1 MTNRPHPGSGREMR
15 GPLQS
20 FDLDAEVSR
29 LRGEKEWR
37 KGGRNAITL
46 RKGGGLSVVLLVMR
60 AGDRLEEHA
69 APGPISLS
77 VHEGSIRFSAA
88 GETVKAGAGTVLAC
102 DAGVRHS
109 VEALD
114 DAVCL
119 LNVAAGNEAK
129 DPA

>member
-1 MTNRPHPGSGREMR
+1 MSTGIEPRPERPLH

-20 FDLDAEVSR
+20 FDVEAEVSR
-29 LRGEKEWR
+29 LREEKER
-37 KGGRNAITL
+37 RGGRRNAITL

-60 AGDRLEEHA
+60 AGDRLEEHS
-69 APGPISLS
+69 APGPISL
-77 VHEGSIRFSAA
+77 VVREGRVRFRA
-88 GETVKAGAGTVLAC
+88 GDEAVEAGGATVLAC

-119 LNVAAGNEAK
+119 LYIAAESPERG
-129 DPA
+129 